1 MHTPTPR
8 QRGRRPARSDPG
20 RAWFRE
26 FLLDFRHGRPT
37 VRRGDVRT
45 AILAVLKDEPMHG
58 YQVIRVLE
66 ERSGGHWRPSAGSIY
81 PTLQQLEDE
90 GLVRSEEVDGR
101 RTYRLTDEGHAEAH
115 GCVEKL
121 VDKIARQLGRSKER
135 RKDHHGPP
143 MGEERSPAGD
153 TGGDEPSFDEV
164 LRGELDGVDTKGG
177 TKGDAK
183 GDAKGS
189 TPRDAKGDTP
199 DAKGAR
205 KAAKRDPKT
214 RERK

>member
-101 RTYRLTDEGHAEAH
+101 RTYRLTDDGHAEAASLAAT
-115 GCVEKL
+115 ESPL
-121 VDKIARQLGRSKER
+121 VAVRLGVSDDSSPDVRRDAIELARAAMQVAKVG
-135 RKDHHGPP
+135 
-143 MGEERSPAGD
+143 SPAAIGEAHRLLVAARRD
-153 TGGDEPSFDEV
+153 LYRLLADDEPAEV
-164 LRGELDGVDTKGG
+164 E
-177 TKGDAK
+177 A
-183 GDAKGS
+183 
-189 TPRDAKGDTP
+189 
-199 DAKGAR
+199 
-205 KAAKRDPKT
+205 
-214 RERK
+214 